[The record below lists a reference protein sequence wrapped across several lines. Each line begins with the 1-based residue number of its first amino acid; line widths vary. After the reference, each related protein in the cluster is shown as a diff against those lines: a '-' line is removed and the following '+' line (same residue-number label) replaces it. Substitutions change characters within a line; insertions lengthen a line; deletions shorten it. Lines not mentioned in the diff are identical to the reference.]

1 MTTVFT
7 QLAHSS
13 LTMKTVGSHL
23 FELQLSNTLVIQV
36 YLAKLQ
42 PQFLATFTEGKFALV
57 LILALAIAKTC
68 NNFYGQDKLCN
79 ECQCQSGNG
88 LCTCQC
94 HAPLYIP
101 FLHFYKNFPV

>member
-1 MTTVFT
+1 MFT

-13 LTMKTVGSHL
+13 LTVKTVGSHL
-23 FELQLSNTLVIQV
+23 FELQLSNTLVIQTH
-36 YLAKLQ
+36 LAKLQ
-42 PQFLATFTEGKFALV
+42 PQFLANFAEGKFALV

-68 NNFYGQDKLCN
+68 NDFYGQDKLRN
-79 ECQCQSGNG
+79 ECQSGNG

-101 FLHFYKNFPV
+101 FLDFYKNFPV